1 MQTLKRKKRRDE
13 QKIKSKLTTVLDGKE
28 KVGDGIDLLGR
39 SAVPVGGGRGDQ
51 GFTGLGL
58 WFEVVQAA
66 IPAQCRHIQRA
77 EVDLIG
83 GIWCCRCRCCW
94 LLFVEKDV
102 YQGGNHKGVEE

>member
-1 MQTLKRKKRRDE
+1 M
-13 QKIKSKLTTVLDGKE
+13 TVLDGKE

-77 EVDLIG
+77 EVDSDQGRLCFPLG
-83 GIWCCRCRCCW
+83 SATGCTAPASMAARAS
-94 LLFVEKDV
+94 LL
-102 YQGGNHKGVEE
+102 GM